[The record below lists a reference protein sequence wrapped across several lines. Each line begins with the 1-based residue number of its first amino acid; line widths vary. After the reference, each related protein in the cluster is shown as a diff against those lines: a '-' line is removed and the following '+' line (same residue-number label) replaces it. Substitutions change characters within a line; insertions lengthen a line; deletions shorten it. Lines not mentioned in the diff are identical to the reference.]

1 MKHIF
6 IVETAD
12 DVYLSPTEIDLLNG
26 HLQSTVDAYIGREC
40 ASFVQSICNQ
50 KSAIR
55 GVYAIY
61 TADVRKSP
69 EDLGSAK

>member
-12 DVYLSPTEIDLLNG
+12 DVYLSPRDIDVLTIKAQEMVEACVVG
-26 HLQSTVDAYIGREC
+26 HEAF
-40 ASFVQSICNQ
+40 AQSICNQ

-55 GVYAIY
+55 AVYAVY
-61 TADVRKSP
+61 GADQTQSP
-69 EDLGSAK
+69 DQLGSAK